1 MPISSFLAIP
11 KHDQLSLLTDQITS
25 FPECDALPSSNK
37 DLLVVVTETKDN
49 QAEETL
55 LEKIQALDSLEQL
68 TMVSGFND
76 NN

>member
-11 KHDQLSLLTDQITS
+11 KRDQLPLLTDQIAS

-37 DLLVVVTETKDN
+37 DLLVVVTETEDSK
-49 QAEETL
+49 AEETL
-55 LEKIQALDSLEQL
+55 LEKIHALESLEQL

>member
-11 KHDQLSLLTDQITS
+11 KRDQLTELTKEIAS

-37 DLLVVVTETKDN
+37 DLVVVVTETKDN
-49 QAEETL
+49 QAEENL
-55 LEKIQALDSLEQL
+55 LEKIHALDSLEQL

>member
-11 KHDQLSLLTDQITS
+11 KQDQLTQLTDQIAL
-25 FPECDALPSSNK
+25 FPECDALPSTNK

-55 LEKIQALDSLEQL
+55 LEKINALDCLEQL
-68 TMVSGFND
+68 TMVSGFKD